1 MHWVGWEKMKLPK
14 SEGGLGF
21 RDLHSFNMVLLARQG
36 WRLLQAP
43 DSLCARVLSANYFHD
58 GNVLAAKVVPGMS
71 YVWSTILKGVELL
84 KEVLIWRVGDGTH
97 INIWRD
103 PWLPRGSIRTS
114 SFRQGNNLITKV
126 SELIDPIAGSW
137 DGQLVNQTF
146 SVSEASTILAI
157 PIVEEAEDFLAWHP
171 DNRGIFS
178 VKSAYK
184 LHTSLSLQ
192 RG

>member
-1 MHWVGWEKMKLPK
+1 MSSTSFSKASVFK
-14 SEGGLGF
+14 EG
-21 RDLHSFNMVLLARQG
+21 
-36 WRLLQAP
+36 
-43 DSLCARVLSANYFHD
+43 
-58 GNVLAAKVVPGMS
+58 
-71 YVWSTILKGVELL
+71 
-84 KEVLIWRVGDGTH
+84 LIWRVSDGTH